1 MDNSTPNM
9 SEKLVIYLDGELSG
23 NEKQGLEQ
31 QLAADAALQQE
42 YDSLLLT
49 REAVRYYG
57 LQEKVKGI
65 HSEMMQELQ
74 APVRTIKPFKR
85 FVKYSIAVAASILL
99 LVGGY
104 LAYNFFTLS
113 PDKVFTSNYQGYA
126 LSTMRDNNVQETAA
140 EKAYKEKNYR
150 EVIRIHDAGEDHTQK
165 GEFLCGISALELKNN
180 SKAISCFNEVIDANK
195 KSATKILNDD
205 AEYYLSLSYIQNE
218 DYDYALELLRKIKND
233 PDHIYHEKVSANL
246 IREVKMLKWR

>member
-9 SEKLVIYLDGELSG
+9 SEKLARYLDGELPG

-31 QLAADAALQQE
+31 QLVSDVALQQE
-42 YDSLLLT
+42 YDSLLMT

-57 LQEKVKGI
+57 LQQKVKGI
-65 HSEMMQELQ
+65 HSEVMQELK
-74 APVRTIKPFKR
+74 APVRTISPIKR
-85 FVKYSIAVAASILL
+85 FVKISIAVAASILL

-113 PDKVFTSNYQGYA
+113 PEKVFASNYKGYE
-126 LSTMRDNNVQETAA
+126 LSTLRNNNPQETAA
-140 EKAYKEKNYR
+140 EKAFKEKNYA
-150 EVIRIHDAGEDHTQK
+150 EIVRIHDAGEDHTQK
-165 GEFLCGISALELKNN
+165 GEFLCGIAALELKNN

-195 KSATKILNDD
+195 KASAKIMNDD

-218 DYDYALELLRKIKND
+218 DYDFALDLLRKIKND
-233 PDHIYHEKVSANL
+233 PEHIYHEKVNAKL